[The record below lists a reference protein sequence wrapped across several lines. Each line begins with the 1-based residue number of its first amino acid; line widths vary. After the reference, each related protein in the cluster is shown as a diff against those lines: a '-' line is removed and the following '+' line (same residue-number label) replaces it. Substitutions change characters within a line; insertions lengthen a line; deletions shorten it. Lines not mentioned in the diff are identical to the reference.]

1 MGLGEVAH
9 AAVADGRALVRG
21 LETGQNPQQ
30 CGFARAVFADDRHM
44 FTGRDGNVDAGK
56 ELAVP
61 IAVGYARKAEMF
73 AQGVLAVGASLP
85 DGGLRPQYGT
95 GGRHSGTEALGTEAG
110 AAVGRQ

>member
-1 MGLGEVAH
+1 M
-9 AAVADGRALVRG
+9 
-21 LETGQNPQQ
+21 
-30 CGFARAVFADDRHM
+30 FAS
-44 FTGRDGNVDAGK
+44 RDGNVDAGK

-95 GGRHSGTEALGTEAG
+95 AGRHSGTEALGTEAG
-110 AAVGRQ
+110 AAVGRQVCDGAGDQLDRVLLPRR